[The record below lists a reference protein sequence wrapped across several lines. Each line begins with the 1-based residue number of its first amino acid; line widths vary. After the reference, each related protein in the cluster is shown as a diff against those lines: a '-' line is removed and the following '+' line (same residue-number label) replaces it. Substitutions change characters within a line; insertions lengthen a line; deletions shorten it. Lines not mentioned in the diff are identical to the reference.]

1 MALLSIHSVT
11 LMFWNILANFSG
23 FRVALLLRNIAT
35 LRLWDITTLFLV
47 SVSGWLANLLVNI
60 PALLAVD
67 GIANLLVTGR
77 TGFSVG
83 SMALLFRNLLTLFV
97 INLMTLL
104 LRNVFANL
112 ILNVVTLLLVSSFAI
127 LFIL

>member
-23 FRVALLLRNIAT
+23 FRVTLLLRNIAT

-83 SMALLFRNLLTLFV
+83 SLNEKALDLEETMIF
-97 INLMTLL
+97 
-104 LRNVFANL
+104 LRDLPGTPV
-112 ILNVVTLLLVSSFAI
+112 
-127 LFIL
+127 